1 MHETLSVNASLLT
14 LYIMHGNRDRGP
26 YRTEISPLNKPI
38 DWFLYD
44 NFVYSQECKNSLLA
58 HYCQ

>member
-26 YRTEISPLNKPI
+26 YRIEISPLICWANQWTGFYMIILFIRKSARI
-38 DWFLYD
+38 L
-44 NFVYSQECKNSLLA
+44 C
-58 HYCQ
+58 